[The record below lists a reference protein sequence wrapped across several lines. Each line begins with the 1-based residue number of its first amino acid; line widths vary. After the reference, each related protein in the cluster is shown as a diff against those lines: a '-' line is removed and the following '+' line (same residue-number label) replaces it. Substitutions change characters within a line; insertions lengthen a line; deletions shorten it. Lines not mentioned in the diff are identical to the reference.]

1 MPRCYLGLGSN
12 LNYPKR
18 QLNRALQA
26 LQKQNRLMVV
36 ERSQPYLNP
45 PMGVKAQ
52 PMFYNMVICIE
63 TSLSPHALLKI
74 CKQIEQ
80 KQKRIHKKK
89 WGSRTIDIDILFYGK
104 QTIQSPALKLPHPE
118 WYKRDFVRIPLLE
131 LMYFTK
137 DHATLKIY
145 S

>member
-36 ERSQPYLNP
+36 ERSRPYFNP
-45 PMGVKAQ
+45 PLGVKAQ

-63 TSLSPHALLKI
+63 TSLSPNILLKK

-80 KQKRIHKKK
+80 KQKRIHRKK
-89 WGSRTIDIDILFYGK
+89 WGSRTIDIDILFYGEQK
-104 QTIQSPALKLPHPE
+104 LRSQALTLPHPE
-118 WYKRDFVRIPLLE
+118 WHKRDFVHIPLSE
-131 LMYFTK
+131 LLYFAK
-137 DHATLKIY
+137 DRATLKV
-145 S
+145 